1 MELFGSR
8 LLTVRHSCGRQD
20 LAVLLLNF
28 TCIVHFLSSVCCVPF
43 SFSATPSSSRQL
55 QNHWNLWK
63 SGPCCC
69 WLTLGTGST
78 VTARVHPLQYLR
90 GGRWGFTSCKL
101 VPDIGYIFT
110 TFQMAEKWSKS
121 LGSWPFCRCR
131 CSKIISLLSCMHC
144 VFDFQFLG
152 EFLRD

>member
-20 LAVLLLNF
+20 LAVLLLNC
-28 TCIVHFLSSVCCVPF
+28 TCIVHFMSSVCCVPL

-55 QNHWNLWK
+55 QNHWYLWK

-90 GGRWGFTSCKL
+90 GGRWGFMSWKL
-101 VPDIGYIFT
+101 VPDIGIFSPL
-110 TFQMAEKWSKS
+110 FRWQRNEVKAWGAGPSVAADVVKS
-121 LGSWPFCRCR
+121 LVCWVACTVYL
-131 CSKIISLLSCMHC
+131 ISSS
-144 VFDFQFLG
+144 
-152 EFLRD
+152 